1 LQKNNKEKYIN
12 FKELA
17 MKIEVIKDLIKTIE
31 KSNITEF
38 DYTSEDG
45 ERIYLNK
52 NTTVALSQPMVS
64 QSQQP
69 TSVETVAGQQ
79 TIEEESKEPALD
91 MSKVM
96 KSPIVGTF
104 YGASMPGAKPFVS
117 AGSKVKKGDVLCII
131 EAMKIMNQVTAEND
145 GVIKQIFVEDGDPI
159 EYGHILFEFE

>member
-69 TSVETVAGQQ
+69 TSVEAVAGQQ